1 MGRNGNAWWEVRPR
15 APCYGVG
22 MGPAEK
28 LDPVDVAFDNA
39 PLEDLPVGEDDAR
52 LIREA
57 RAEVEAGARLIPH
70 DEAMQGARSRFGT

>member
-1 MGRNGNAWWEVRPR
+1 MRP
-15 APCYGVG
+15 AVQ
-22 MGPAEK
+22 

-39 PLEDLPVGEDDAR
+39 PLEALPVGEDEAR

-70 DEAMQGARSRFGT
+70 DEAIQGDRRRFGT